1 MVIMSYFRLYKPEAN
16 SSDPINFV
24 AKKSGAM
31 LDSFVYLTTR
41 EERRA
46 SLVVEDIRLVA
57 NHANPSTVFDGFCEQ
72 HQVTEDKHQRA
83 LKDLFNNLRQSTS
96 LKLEERD
103 ASNPQEV
110 IRTVDVSL
118 R

>member
-31 LDSFVYLTTR
+31 LDSFVSLTPR
-41 EERRA
+41 EERRW
-46 SLVVEDIRLVA
+46 SLVAEDIRSVA
-57 NHANPSTVFDGFCEQ
+57 NQADPRTVFDVFCEQ
-72 HQVTEDKHQRA
+72 YQVTEDKHQRA
-83 LKDLFNNLRQSTS
+83 LKDIMNNLTPSRS
-96 LKLEERD
+96 LTLEERD
-103 ASNPQEV
+103 ASTQVV
-110 IRTVDVSL
+110 IRTENVSL

>member
-1 MVIMSYFRLYKPEAN
+1 MSYFRLYKPEAN

-31 LDSFVYLTTR
+31 LDSFVYLTPR

-57 NHANPSTVFDGFCEQ
+57 NPSTVFDDFCERY
-72 HQVTEDKHQRA
+72 QVTEDKHQRA
-83 LKDLFNNLRQSTS
+83 LKDLFNNLTQSRS
-96 LKLEERD
+96 LKLEERA
-103 ASNPQEV
+103 ASNPQQV
-110 IRTVDVSL
+110 IRTEDVSL